1 MSIQPETFVRGRALA
16 EALRSPAIDHR
27 AEIEAFIEPF
37 EETDGLLAATS
48 AVMSLADAFVG
59 TPRGLAEDA
68 VRPLVDAAIAAGY
81 NAEYK
86 ARMDEDRKA

>member
-1 MSIQPETFVRGRALA
+1 MSIQPETFLRGRALA
-16 EALRSPAIDHR
+16 EALRAPDVDHR
-27 AEIEAFIEPF
+27 AAIEAFVEPF

-48 AVMSLADAFVG
+48 VVMSLADAFVG

-68 VRPLVDAAIAAGY
+68 VRGLVDAAIAAGY

-86 ARMDEDRKA
+86 ARMMEGRM

>member
-1 MSIQPETFVRGRALA
+1 
-16 EALRSPAIDHR
+16 
-27 AEIEAFIEPF
+27 
-37 EETDGLLAATS
+37 
-48 AVMSLADAFVG
+48 MSLADAFVG

-86 ARMDEDRKA
+86 ARMTKGQV